1 MLWDIIFVY
10 STFSWKLFVLNM
22 LFHLEEAWNRREIA
36 TSWSS
41 AIAIQEPANQCFTF
55 LELTADKFN
64 KVV

>member
-1 MLWDIIFVY
+1 
-10 STFSWKLFVLNM
+10 M

-41 AIAIQEPANQCFTF
+41 TIAIQEPANQCFTF